1 MGKNQREKKI
11 INVFT
16 VVIVDDI
23 IEKINTCMYYLKSY
37 LFENMSEDMIS
48 MYFPPKFEFLNSD
61 FA

>member
-1 MGKNQREKKI
+1 MALPEVNEMTK
-11 INVFT
+11 
-16 VVIVDDI
+16 
-23 IEKINTCMYYLKSY
+23 LKSY